1 MERRKEEVKVCWVE
15 VVEEEKGEESLDME
29 EKGEESLA
37 MDELEESPGIKMFV
51 QADILSGLRLS
62 STEKTFFKSSWHY
75 NIYFLCVTL
84 VLLILMYTGTVC
96 FIGSVVSGTLATGI

>member
-1 MERRKEEVKVCWVE
+1 MKVCWVE

-84 VLLILMYTGTVC
+84 VLLILMYTLYRYRFFHWECCIRNTRNLPLL
-96 FIGSVVSGTLATGI
+96 LAA

>member
-15 VVEEEKGEESLDME
+15 VVEE

-62 STEKTFFKSSWHY
+62 CTEKPFLKSS
-75 NIYFLCVTL
+75 
-84 VLLILMYTGTVC
+84 
-96 FIGSVVSGTLATGI
+96 